1 MTVISIEV
9 YAESRMELVDKLM
22 KWIEILNDVEI
33 GDKEMSRVLK
43 GLYDRGD
50 KVCKECGEELN

>member
-22 KWIEILNDVEI
+22 KWMEILNNVEI
-33 GDKEMSRVLK
+33 GDKL
-43 GLYDRGD
+43 
-50 KVCKECGEELN
+50 CNACAECGEGLN